1 MERIIGAQKFIEQ
14 ITMYKNEG
22 TKKSFLKDKACRRFK
37 KLKRKFKFL
46 KRDA

>member
-22 TKKSFLKDKACRRFK
+22 TKKSFLKDKAVVG
-37 KLKRKFKFL
+37 LKSWKENLNF
-46 KRDA
+46 